1 MPYPVTIGGE
11 EITLAWDQQTA
22 RAYPYRAGRIGGAP
36 SLRDLANPKRAIAA
50 VTDLL
55 WLFLPPAASAKYPT
69 PEELFLAIDHEAN
82 APGIHAAIV
91 GIVGEMTTTP
101 EKKRSLPSSPLPE
114 SNLD

>member
-36 SLRDLANPKRAIAA
+36 KLRDLANAKRAVAA

-55 WLFLPPAASAKYPT
+55 WLFLPLSAVTKYPT
-69 PEELFLAIDHEAN
+69 PEELFLAIDHESHY
-82 APGIHAAIV
+82 GEIHAAVI
-91 GIVGEMTTTP
+91 GIVGEMTATP
-101 EKKRSLPSSPLPE
+101 EKKRSLPNSPSPG
-114 SNLD
+114 SNSD